1 MSSTVDVIPWPFY
14 PQELHLHGN
23 SIGDEGIRAL
33 MAGLSSHK
41 GFLIEHSPYVYIN
54 SSLSLLQNSV
64 DILRC
69 TFVCRETGFARSR

>member
-1 MSSTVDVIPWPFY
+1 MSSKTNNELMSSTIDMFPWPFY

-41 GFLIEHSPYVYIN
+41 GFCFSGY
-54 SSLSLLQNSV
+54 S
-64 DILRC
+64 R
-69 TFVCRETGFARSR
+69 TFFIRQD